1 MRKVFHTLLT
11 ITTGADIDTLCIVP
25 IHVSRQ
31 DFFGPFF
38 EELKG
43 MNDVTEITRVP
54 EAYVPI
60 MKLIFDGISVWSFDL
75 VYNFAFRLTC
85 CFVDYILKRFQII

>member
-1 MRKVFHTLLT
+1 
-11 ITTGADIDTLCIVP
+11 
-25 IHVSRQ
+25 
-31 DFFGPFF
+31 
-38 EELKG
+38 